1 MYQFPRWERGFKS
14 ISLLIEIVVF
24 LFEKQ
29 KKKRFCFATIATQPR
44 SKKSRKNLKHY
55 SYERKCS
62 RFLTFANIKEKEK
75 EERINKI
82 KSSEKHKRIP
92 R

>member
-29 KKKRFCFATIATQPR
+29 KKKKDFVLQQLPLNLD
-44 SKKSRKNLKHY
+44 RKNQ
-55 SYERKCS
+55 
-62 RFLTFANIKEKEK
+62 EK
-75 EERINKI
+75 I
-82 KSSEKHKRIP
+82 
-92 R
+92 

>member
-44 SKKSRKNLKHY
+44 SKKSKKKFKALFVRKKMLSFFDFCEYKGKRKRRKNK
-55 SYERKCS
+55 
-62 RFLTFANIKEKEK
+62 
-75 EERINKI
+75 
-82 KSSEKHKRIP
+82 
-92 R
+92 